1 MKIYGADKT
10 EEEMSVLVKS
20 NPMILEAQR
29 ELKIFSSNKEN
40 RELVRSRR
48 KFINETTIML
58 NAAMEESEAKWRA
71 EEKLETA
78 RRMIS
83 KGYDTD
89 AIIDITDLSREEVE
103 QVR

>member
-1 MKIYGADKT
+1 
-10 EEEMSVLVKS
+10 MSVLVKS

-29 ELKIFSSNKEN
+29 ELKIFSSDKEN

-48 KFINETTIML
+48 KFINDSVIIID
-58 NAAMEESEAKWRA
+58 AAKT

-89 AIIDITDLSREEVE
+89 AIIDITGLSKEEIE
-103 QVR
+103 QLRAGVKNFPG